1 MYESIKF
8 FHWTWTFFGIRIR
21 IRLHWLKV
29 CHLGSCWVGDVDP
42 IGCPLLLVVARGGH
56 VDVHPEPLPVVPEV
70 LNDERV
76 LILDEHLQH
85 GQR

>member
-1 MYESIKF
+1 MEIFWDPHPDPITLVKSD
-8 FHWTWTFFGIRIR
+8 
-21 IRLHWLKV
+21 
-29 CHLGSCWVGDVDP
+29 LGSCWVGDVDP

-76 LILDEHLQH
+76 LILYEHLQH